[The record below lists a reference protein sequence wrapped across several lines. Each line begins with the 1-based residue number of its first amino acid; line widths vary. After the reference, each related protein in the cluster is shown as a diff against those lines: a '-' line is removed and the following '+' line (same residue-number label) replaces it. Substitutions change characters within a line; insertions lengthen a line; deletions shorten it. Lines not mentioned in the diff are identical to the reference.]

1 MRRIKVFATVLGLF
15 FVTAVWA
22 QQTGG
27 TTGGTT
33 GGGSRGGTNP
43 TSPGTQQPGRP
54 TDPWGQQPQQERF
67 PQQQMQRPLILS
79 GKVMLEDS
87 TPPPGPVRIYLDCDG
102 QRKPAGYTST
112 KGTFSVDL
120 NDRHNAAFADASVG
134 GSPDA
139 LGQRQGGFGSMG
151 TNMSARS
158 DGLGRVNLFGCQL
171 IAELGGYQVEPIQLG
186 TRRVFDNPDVGT
198 MILHRLDGVEGT
210 SISVTSLTA
219 PKKAKK
225 AYNKAFKEMHQGQP
239 NLAKASKELETAVS
253 LHPEYASAWD
263 LLGRIRLREDNPEQ
277 ALAAFEKAVEADPK
291 FLDPYPALASLALTQ
306 ERWDDGLQL
315 STQLLRLNPHAA
327 MAHYYSAIA
336 NFRLGHMEVSKKSV
350 LELKEK
356 GADRKFPQ
364 SHQILGMIH
373 AQQGLYEQAAV
384 SFRDYLTIQPDGSV
398 AQHIQRQI
406 YEWESL
412 GVIQKQETAAVS
424 PVAPAAIV
432 APQK

>member
-1 MRRIKVFATVLGLF
+1 
-15 FVTAVWA
+15 
-22 QQTGG
+22 
-27 TTGGTT
+27 
-33 GGGSRGGTNP
+33 
-43 TSPGTQQPGRP
+43 
-54 TDPWGQQPQQERF
+54 
-67 PQQQMQRPLILS
+67 MQRPLILS
-79 GKVMLEDS
+79 GRVMLEDS
-87 TPPPGPVRIYLDCDG
+87 SPPPGPVRIYLDCDG

-120 NDRHNAAFADASVG
+120 NDRHNAAFADASIG

-139 LGQRQGGFGSMG
+139 LGQRQSGFGSMG
-151 TNMSARS
+151 TNMSTRS

-171 IAELGGYQVEPIQLG
+171 IAELGGYQMEPIQLG
-186 TRRVFDNPDVGT
+186 SRSVFDNPDVGT

-225 AYNKAFKEMHQGQP
+225 AYDKAFKEMHKGKP
-239 NLAKASKELETAVS
+239 NLGKASKELETAVS
-253 LHPEYASAWD
+253 LHAEYASAWD
-263 LLGRIRLREDNPEQ
+263 LLGRVRLQEDNPEE
-277 ALAAFEKAVEADPK
+277 ALAAFEKAVEADAK
-291 FLDPYPALASLALTQ
+291 FLDPYPALASLALSQ
-306 ERWDDGLQL
+306 ERWEDGLQL
-315 STQLLRLNPHAA
+315 STQLLRLNPHATLGY
-327 MAHYYSAIA
+327 YYSAIA
-336 NFRLGHMEVSKKSV
+336 NLRLGHLEASKKSV

-356 GADRKFPQ
+356 GADKKFPQ

-384 SFRDYLTIQPDGSV
+384 SFRDFLTIEPDGPA

-412 GVIQKQETAAVS
+412 GVIEKQETAAA

-432 APQK
+432 APK